1 MKGLIRNNFYAM
13 EGNMVIS
20 FIVAAFLAI
29 MPVFLKGSTF
39 IPIILAIQIFI
50 FVVNTG
56 TSLHADTT
64 AKWNKYER
72 ILPVKSG
79 EPILAKYISFAIL
92 ILLGVAMSLLTLFC
106 AAAAG
111 ITLDLAD
118 LTVGYGYGLTL
129 SGISIGIMY
138 PIMLRTGTDKN
149 ELILIFSAFGSVGLR
164 LLAAF
169 VLSPWTEEMNIQHPL
184 VNTVSALAALVIFAG
199 SYFVSLGIYRHKEFY

>member
-13 EGNMVIS
+13 EGNMGIS

-29 MPVFLKGSTF
+29 MPVFLKNSSF

-64 AKWNKYER
+64 EKWNKYER
-72 ILPVKSG
+72 ILPVKSS
-79 EPILAKYISFAIL
+79 EPILAKYISFVIL

-111 ITLDLAD
+111 IILNLAD
-118 LTVGYGYGLTL
+118 LAAGYGYGLTL

-138 PIMLRTGTDKN
+138 PVMLKTGTDKN
-149 ELILIFSAFGSVGLR
+149 ELILIFSAFGSVGIR
-164 LLAAF
+164 LGTAF
-169 VLSPWTEEMNIQHPL
+169 VLSPWTEGMNLQHPL
-184 VNTVSALAALVIFAG
+184 VNILSALAALVIFAG
-199 SYFVSLGIYRHKEFY
+199 SYFASLGIYRHKEFY

>member
-13 EGNMVIS
+13 EGNIGIS

-29 MPVFLKGSTF
+29 MPVFLKNSSF

-72 ILPVKSG
+72 IL
-79 EPILAKYISFAIL
+79 
-92 ILLGVAMSLLTLFC
+92 LGVAMSLLTLFC

-111 ITLDLAD
+111 IILNLAD
-118 LTVGYGYGLTL
+118 LAAGYGYGLTL

-138 PIMLRTGTDKN
+138 PVMLKTGTDKN
-149 ELILIFSAFGSVGLR
+149 ELILIFSAFGSVGIR
-164 LLAAF
+164 LGTAF
-169 VLSPWTEEMNIQHPL
+169 VLSPWTEGMNLQHPL
-184 VNTVSALAALVIFAG
+184 VNILSALAALVIFAG
-199 SYFVSLGIYRHKEFY
+199 SYFASLGIYRHKEFY

>member
-13 EGNMVIS
+13 EGNMGIS

-29 MPVFLKGSTF
+29 MPVFLKNSSF

-72 ILPVKSG
+72 ILPVKSS
-79 EPILAKYISFAIL
+79 EPILAKYISFVIL

-111 ITLDLAD
+111 IILNLAD
-118 LTVGYGYGLTL
+118 LAAGYGYGLTL
-129 SGISIGIMY
+129 SSISIGIMY
-138 PIMLRTGTDKN
+138 PVMLKTGTDKN
-149 ELILIFSAFGSVGLR
+149 ELIRIRICGDPAWDSLC
-164 LLAAF
+164 
-169 VLSPWTEEMNIQHPL
+169 P
-184 VNTVSALAALVIFAG
+184 
-199 SYFVSLGIYRHKEFY
+199 VSLDRRNESTASPGKYSISFGCIGDFCRFLLCFPGDISA

>member
-29 MPVFLKGSTF
+29 MPVFLKSSTF

>member
-29 MPVFLKGSTF
+29 MPVFLKSSSF
-39 IPIILAIQIFI
+39 IPIILAIQIFF

-118 LTVGYGYGLTL
+118 LTVCYGYGLTL

-169 VLSPWTEEMNIQHPL
+169 VLSPWTEGMNIQHPL

>member
-13 EGNMVIS
+13 EGNMGIS

-29 MPVFLKGSTF
+29 MPVFLKNSSF

-72 ILPVKSG
+72 IL
-79 EPILAKYISFAIL
+79 
-92 ILLGVAMSLLTLFC
+92 LGVAMSLLTLFC

-111 ITLDLAD
+111 IILNLAD
-118 LTVGYGYGLTL
+118 LAAGYGY
-129 SGISIGIMY
+129 
-138 PIMLRTGTDKN
+138 
-149 ELILIFSAFGSVGLR
+149 
-164 LLAAF
+164 
-169 VLSPWTEEMNIQHPL
+169 
-184 VNTVSALAALVIFAG
+184 
-199 SYFVSLGIYRHKEFY
+199 

>member
-13 EGNMVIS
+13 EGNMGIS

-29 MPVFLKGSTF
+29 MPVFLKNSSF

-72 ILPVKSG
+72 ILP
-79 EPILAKYISFAIL
+79 
-92 ILLGVAMSLLTLFC
+92 GVAMSLLTLFC

-111 ITLDLAD
+111 IILNLAD
-118 LTVGYGYGLTL
+118 LAAGYGYGLTL

-138 PIMLRTGTDKN
+138 PVMLKTGTDKN
-149 ELILIFSAFGSVGLR
+149 ELILIFSAFGSVGIR
-164 LLAAF
+164 LGTAF
-169 VLSPWTEEMNIQHPL
+169 VLSPWTEGMNLQHPL
-184 VNTVSALAALVIFAG
+184 VNILSALAALVIFAG
-199 SYFVSLGIYRHKEFY
+199 SYFASLGIYRHKEFY

>member
-13 EGNMVIS
+13 EGNMGIS

-29 MPVFLKGSTF
+29 MPVFLKNSSF

-72 ILPVKSG
+72 IL
-79 EPILAKYISFAIL
+79 
-92 ILLGVAMSLLTLFC
+92 LGVAMSLLTLFC

-111 ITLDLAD
+111 IILNLAD
-118 LTVGYGYGLTL
+118 LAAGYGYELTL

-138 PIMLRTGTDKN
+138 PVMLKTGTDKN
-149 ELILIFSAFGSVGLR
+149 ELILIFSAFGSVGIR
-164 LLAAF
+164 LGTAF
-169 VLSPWTEEMNIQHPL
+169 VLSPWTEGMNLQHPL
-184 VNTVSALAALVIFAG
+184 VNILSALAALVIFAG
-199 SYFVSLGIYRHKEFY
+199 SYFASLGIYRHKEFY

>member
-13 EGNMVIS
+13 EGNMGIS

-29 MPVFLKGSTF
+29 MPVFLKNSSF

-72 ILPVKSG
+72 IL
-79 EPILAKYISFAIL
+79 
-92 ILLGVAMSLLTLFC
+92 LGVAMSLLTLFC

-111 ITLDLAD
+111 IILNLAD
-118 LTVGYGYGLTL
+118 LAAGYGYGLTL

-138 PIMLRTGTDKN
+138 PVMLKTGTDKN
-149 ELILIFSAFGSVGLR
+149 ELILIFSAFGSVGIR
-164 LLAAF
+164 LGTAF
-169 VLSPWTEEMNIQHPL
+169 VLSPWTEGMNLQHPL
-184 VNTVSALAALVIFAG
+184 VNILSALAALVIFAG
-199 SYFVSLGIYRHKEFY
+199 SYFASLGIYRHKEFY